1 MADNRQIKSMLLSVD
16 RQLEQIVVSG
26 QSVFAL
32 AIARNELKRAFDML
46 QDLQDSDREEDRNG

>member
-1 MADNRQIKSMLLSVD
+1 MADNRQIKSMLLSAD

-26 QSVFAL
+26 QSVFLL

-46 QDLQDSDREEDRNG
+46 QDSDREEDRNG